1 MRLFRLPPATSLLP
15 GLAMLALAILDVSV
29 LHVAAV
35 ADRGLGDA
43 LMRVHAREI
52 AADRDIVVVDIDDR
66 SLEAMASDAFGV
78 GRFPWPRA
86 VYGELVDEMR
96 RQKARAVVFDIEL
109 YEPDLVNPQ
118 SDAVLNEALRR
129 TDNTYFP
136 IKMLARIARD
146 EGVWLA
152 KVAPEL
158 GLAAR
163 GRVDPAARAT
173 LELPF
178 VLDRSAW
185 PRTGLIDFLADPDG
199 VGRRYWMARDIGG
212 FVIPSLP
219 ARVALDLGYAVPDA
233 ASARLDFA
241 RGGEFPHPR
250 VAFVDLYED
259 IQRGKRERPRDEFEG
274 KIVVIGAS
282 ATHLGDFRV
291 TPIAHAYPG
300 VELLATAIDN
310 LKNAR
315 WLHDAPAWVAVAIA
329 CALFVPMLVAQRR
342 QASIGTLLV
351 LLAALSAGVT
361 GVAYAALG
369 AARTFVPAG
378 TPLVYAWLYFIVAAA
393 RAFIAEKRA
402 KEQRERVL
410 SRFLDARIVKRL
422 VGEGVRLE
430 DFKSETRTITVLFS
444 DIRGFTTLSE
454 SLPAEDV
461 VVLLND
467 YLSRQTET
475 VFRHGG
481 TLDKFIGDAIMAFWN
496 APTDDPLHAAHAIAC
511 ALDMVATLARFNAET
526 MAKRGSGAPLD
537 IGIGVHTGP
546 AVVGFV
552 GSKRKLEY
560 TAIGDT
566 VNLASRI
573 EGETKGRARILMSA
587 ATREHAPA
595 QPCVEVGIVSVKGR
609 AQPVRLFTTMSA
621 EARPP
626 LGGGERSSHR
636 GEAQ

>member
-1 MRLFRLPPATSLLP
+1 
-15 GLAMLALAILDVSV
+15 
-29 LHVAAV
+29 
-35 ADRGLGDA
+35 
-43 LMRVHAREI
+43 
-52 AADRDIVVVDIDDR
+52 VVVDIDDR